1 VTKAPRTLALTF
13 RVPLDVQDSLQGFM
27 LTQTTLEGLEETQEG
42 DVRYFIPIGEW
53 TPELQDELSEFV
65 SMLPSPVELRSVEP
79 IEEKDW
85 NAEWE
90 AGIEPVRVTDDL
102 VIAPSWKEE
111 EAEHLDSKYLIVID
125 PKMSFGTGHHETT
138 RLCLRAIEKVNVKKM
153 SVLDVGT
160 GSGVLAIYALMR
172 GAARAIG
179 IDTDDWAVENVE
191 ENRDLNGLAADRFTV
206 FCGNLASTID
216 SEDKFDLI
224 LANIH
229 RNILIESSEEI
240 ASHSLPGSTLI
251 LSGLLVY
258 DSAEVAEE
266 YRSLGYQLVEELRE
280 HEWSALLMKYA
291 G

>member
-1 VTKAPRTLALTF
+1 MIRPPRTLALTF

-27 LTQTTLEGLEETQEG
+27 LTQTTLEGLEEMQDG

-53 TPELQDELSEFV
+53 NADLQDDLAEFLSTLSSE
-65 SMLPSPVELRSVEP
+65 VELRSVEP
-79 IEEKDW
+79 IEEKNW

-90 AGIEPVRVTDDL
+90 AGIEPIQVTDDL
-102 VIAPSWKEE
+102 IISPSWKEE
-111 EAEHLDSKYLIVID
+111 EAQALDPKYLIVID

-138 RLCLRAIEKVNVKKM
+138 RLCLRLIEKIKLTKM

-160 GSGVLAIYALMR
+160 GSGVLAIYTLMR
-172 GAARAIG
+172 GAQKAVG

-191 ENRDLNGLAADRFTV
+191 ENRDLNGIAANRFTV
-206 FCGNLASTID
+206 YCGTLTTTID
-216 SEDKFDLI
+216 EAEQFDLI

-229 RNILIESSEEI
+229 RNILIESKEQI
-240 ASHSLPGSTLI
+240 ASHALPNSMLI

-258 DSAEVAEE
+258 DVAEVVEQYKNA
-266 YRSLGYQLVEELRE
+266 GYQLIEELRE

-291 G
+291 E

>member
-13 RVPLDVQDSLQGFM
+13 RVPLEVQDSLQGFM
-27 LTQTTLEGLEETQEG
+27 LTQTTLEGLEETSNGEI
-42 DVRYFIPIGEW
+42 RYFIPVGEW
-53 TPELQDELSEFV
+53 DDTLRDELAEFLQ
-65 SMLPSPVELRSVEP
+65 SLPAEVELRSVEP

-90 AGIEPVRVTDDL
+90 AGIEPVEVTDDL
-102 VIAPSWKEE
+102 VISPSWKEE
-111 EAEHLDSKYLIVID
+111 EAEAIGSKYVIIID

-138 RLCLRAIEKVNVKKM
+138 RLCLRAIEKIPVPKM

-172 GAARAIG
+172 GAAKAVG
-179 IDTDDWAVENVE
+179 VDTDDWAVENVE
-191 ENRDLNGLAADRFTV
+191 ENRDLNGIAANRFTV
-206 FCGNLASTID
+206 YCGTLETTVDEAET
-216 SEDKFDLI
+216 FDLI

-229 RNILIESSEEI
+229 RNILVESKLRI
-240 ASHSLPGSTLI
+240 ASHAKPGSMLV

-258 DSAEVAEE
+258 DAAEVTEQ
-266 YRSLGYQLVEELRE
+266 YRAAGYQLIEELRE
-280 HEWSALLMKYA
+280 TEWSALLMKYD